1 MTSNHAQQVYFI
13 TNEYLE
19 NFIKSCEQN
28 RRGASGDVR
37 ITAARRNQP
46 SLKQT
51 KKFLSN
57 GKNKTDLVLILMKDW
72 SQEDHYKALLLN
84 KELFITVEDQA
95 FVIRVQKDELNCVPV
110 NELCSSQE
118 EAHTKM
124 FLVANYAALIGQIK
138 ALITVDCD
146 VAILACNY
154 APFINL
160 DLLVRTGTE
169 NNVQYLNPISLDVDD
184 TVKLALPALHAI
196 SGCDS
201 VSSLNGIGKSKW
213 IKLMQND
220 DYKSALAL
228 LGLKKVRKG
237 LRNN

>member
-1 MTSNHAQQVYFI
+1 MYFI

-57 GKNKTDLVLILMKDW
+57 GKNKTDLVLFLMKDW
-72 SQEDHYKALLLN
+72 SQEDHHKALLLN

-110 NELCSSQE
+110 NELCSS
-118 EAHTKM
+118 
-124 FLVANYAALIGQIK
+124 
-138 ALITVDCD
+138 
-146 VAILACNY
+146 
-154 APFINL
+154 
-160 DLLVRTGTE
+160 
-169 NNVQYLNPISLDVDD
+169 
-184 TVKLALPALHAI
+184 
-196 SGCDS
+196 
-201 VSSLNGIGKSKW
+201 
-213 IKLMQND
+213 
-220 DYKSALAL
+220 
-228 LGLKKVRKG
+228 
-237 LRNN
+237 